1 MSYNLITIKLQ
12 INFFSILIYLD
23 MYFIPVMAK
32 QN

>member
-1 MSYNLITIKLQ
+1 MSYNKITNV

-23 MYFIPVMAK
+23 MYIIPVMAK